1 MLQTK
6 LWTDGFVQEL
16 TTEEK
21 LLFIYFLTNPH
32 TEMCGIYEVSL
43 KTIEFETG
51 IKKDRILK
59 AIDSLSKARKVFYID
74 GFIVVKNFMKH
85 QQMNPKVTVGIQR
98 SLNLLPEGLRQ
109 KLGLEEGQNDSL
121 YIDYDSLS
129 HFNSNFNLNSN
140 SNLKIKKTPSKKVS
154 DKVAYG
160 EEAVVKMTEAEH
172 HRLCQKYGRANVASS
187 IVDLELYILQ
197 HGKKYKSHYATVG
210 NWIRRDIKSNKLRI
224 KSSDFRRSDFDT
236 EEDYE
241 NKTNQY

>member
-1 MLQTK
+1 
-6 LWTDGFVQEL
+6 
-16 TTEEK
+16 
-21 LLFIYFLTNPH
+21 
-32 TEMCGIYEVSL
+32 MCGIYEVSL

-140 SNLKIKKTPSKKVS
+140 SNLTKKEEKKLKESFEDFWLVYPKRIAKKKACGLWLKISPSKELTEKIVSAVEKARKTAGWLQDGGKYIPHPTTYLNQERWMDQVEERKIKSVNLK
-154 DKVAYG
+154 
-160 EEAVVKMTEAEH
+160 
-172 HRLCQKYGRANVASS
+172 
-187 IVDLELYILQ
+187 
-197 HGKKYKSHYATVG
+197 
-210 NWIRRDIKSNKLRI
+210 
-224 KSSDFRRSDFDT
+224 
-236 EEDYE
+236 
-241 NKTNQY
+241 